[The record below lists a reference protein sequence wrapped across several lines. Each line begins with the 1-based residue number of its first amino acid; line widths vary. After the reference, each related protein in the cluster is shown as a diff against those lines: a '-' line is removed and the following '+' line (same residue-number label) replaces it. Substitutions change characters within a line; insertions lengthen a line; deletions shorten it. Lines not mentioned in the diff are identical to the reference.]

1 MNECKFNFN
10 FWISFRQCTCCFKDP
25 KNFDRFNALVQGLA
39 LSVIEILQQIAKDV
53 KSPKS
58 DPQKPNN
65 DGTSNKNSESKKTT
79 SDSENK
85 NTDSKEKDKNVS
97 NSSSAEETEK
107 DSSQLKTLKKDIHE
121 EDWSLWTNEDKEKI
135 LNIFSKVFL
144 LNFPLYMAFKHSM
157 QSKLDVSTLSLSF
170 Y

>member
-1 MNECKFNFN
+1 M
-10 FWISFRQCTCCFKDP
+10 
-25 KNFDRFNALVQGLA
+25 
-39 LSVIEILQQIAKDV
+39 IEILQQIAKDV

-79 SDSENK
+79 SDNENK

-157 QSKLDVSTLSLSF
+157 QSKLDVSTLSLLLLSITIALVKFVMIVFFAEFHPITFFNVFFIIFSF
-170 Y
+170 LWQM

>member
-1 MNECKFNFN
+1 MNSF
-10 FWISFRQCTCCFKDP
+10 FWILFRQCACCFKDP

-58 DPQKPNN
+58 DSKPNN
-65 DGTSNKNSESKKTT
+65 DSPSKNSESKKTSLDT
-79 SDSENK
+79 ENK
-85 NTDSKEKDKNVS
+85 TTDSTKEKDKNVS
-97 NSSSAEETEK
+97 NSSAEETEK
-107 DSSQLKTLKKDIHE
+107 DPSPLKTAKKDIHE

-157 QSKLDVSTLSLSF
+157 QSKLDVSIFFFFFFLSKS
-170 Y
+170 